1 MYGTIGHYRIKP
13 GMREAAL
20 KTLHELESIS
30 VPGIVAVHVYQL
42 DRNPDEVM
50 LVVMFESREAYLAN
64 ANHPAQHERYLQV
77 RQFLADDPTW
87 FDGEIID
94 SILF

>member
-20 KTLHELESIS
+20 KTLHEQESVL

-50 LVVMFESREAYLAN
+50 LVVMFESRGKPILPMPTIPSNMN
-64 ANHPAQHERYLQV
+64 AI
-77 RQFLADDPTW
+77 FKC
-87 FDGEIID
+87 G
-94 SILF
+94 SS